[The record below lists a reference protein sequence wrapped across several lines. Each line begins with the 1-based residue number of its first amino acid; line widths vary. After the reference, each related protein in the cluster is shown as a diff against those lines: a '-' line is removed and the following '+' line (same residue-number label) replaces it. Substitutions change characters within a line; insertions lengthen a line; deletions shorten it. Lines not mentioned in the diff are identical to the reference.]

1 MDRLPPIALAI
12 VLALALLAGCSDEP
26 ASGAGAMAR
35 VNAVRAPVSSA
46 PPESWCEVS
55 FPGADAPRFELPP
68 LAADPGGAGFP
79 AQAPDRWVWLNMWAT
94 WCGPCIREMPVLARW
109 KDKLA
114 SDGAKVD
121 FWFLTLDEDTAE
133 LGRFLRENPGT
144 PPGRQLRV
152 QSVDVMEPWFVK
164 YKLAASTAIPVQVL
178 VAPGGK
184 VRCLRVGG
192 LNEADYRLVRGLFSA
207 P

>member
-1 MDRLPPIALAI
+1 MDRLPSVAI
-12 VLALALLAGCSDEP
+12 VPAFLLVALAGCSDEP
-26 ASGAGAMAR
+26 AGGGAAIAR
-35 VNAVRAPVSSA
+35 VNAVRAPASSA
-46 PPESWCEVS
+46 PPESWCEVA
-55 FPGADAPRFELPP
+55 FGAADAPRFELPP
-68 LAADPGGAGFP
+68 LAADASGQGFP
-79 AQAPDRWVWLNMWAT
+79 AQAPGRWVWLNLWAT
-94 WCGPCIREMPVLARW
+94 WCAPCIREMPVLARW
-109 KDKLA
+109 KGELA
-114 SDGAKVD
+114 RDGAKVD
-121 FWFLTLDEDTAE
+121 FWFLTLDEDLSE

-152 QSVDVMEPWFVK
+152 SSVDVMEPWFVK

-192 LNEADYRLVRGLFSA
+192 LNEADYRLVRGLFDS